1 MPYVN
6 IMKHFSGAIQFMKTA
21 ISSGGTVL
29 VHCFAGISRS
39 ASCVIAYLMH
49 ENNVPFFEAMSYVR
63 KRRHIV
69 FPNFGFQRQ
78 LMDFERQL
86 KTRNRNN
93 SENNRK
99 QSSNSISQKKS
110 DYYSLK

>member
-6 IMKHFSGAIQFMKTA
+6 IMKHFPTAIQFMKEA

-29 VHCFAGISRS
+29 VHCYAGISRS
-39 ASCVIAYLMH
+39 ASCVIAYLMQ
-49 ENNVPFFEAMSYVR
+49 ESNMPFFEAMSYVR

-78 LMDFERQL
+78 LMDFERL
-86 KTRNRNN
+86 V
-93 SENNRK
+93 
-99 QSSNSISQKKS
+99 KS
-110 DYYSLK
+110 RHHHQA